1 MIIALVAALFTTPH
15 TSAQEAATSRVF
27 GGECTY
33 RRVKS
38 LAAKAEDE
46 FITVKAPMEILNIN
60 VLIAAGEPHLH
71 VTLSADKGTFGGH
84 LEKGCR
90 VPRRDHDCEILR
102 IGPGAQAERGRDS
115 RASTQVAG
123 APIPGAAGR
132 TGSGHP
138 AARRRASAG
147 PVGRLRYPEVL
158 AWRNRAK
165 VVQPH
170 GCVRHPGEVAARRRP
185 WMRRASEN
193 GAHPPAGPAHPHP
206 QAPVVA
212 TDHRGGRRNR
222 AIGKH
227 PPGIPEFHPSSKAP
241 PGSRRAKL

>member
-1 MIIALVAALFTTPH
+1 MGQSGTFCLERMIIALVAALFTTPH

-90 VPRRDHDCEILR
+90 VLYRAEIT
-102 IGPGAQAERGRDS
+102 I
-115 RASTQVAG
+115 
-123 APIPGAAGR
+123 
-132 TGSGHP
+132 
-138 AARRRASAG
+138 
-147 PVGRLRYPEVL
+147 
-158 AWRNRAK
+158 AK
-165 VVQPH
+165 F
-170 GCVRHPGEVAARRRP
+170 
-185 WMRRASEN
+185 S
-193 GAHPPAGPAHPHP
+193 GPALVRKPNK
-206 QAPVVA
+206 A
-212 TDHRGGRRNR
+212 
-222 AIGKH
+222 
-227 PPGIPEFHPSSKAP
+227 GIPMLQPK
-241 PGSRRAKL
+241 